1 MLYAI
6 IAQDV
11 ENSLQNRLKA
21 RPDHLKRLQTLQN
34 EGRLILAGP
43 HPAIDSEDPGDSG
56 FTGSLVVAEFA
67 SLQDAQNWADADPY
81 VSAGVYHEVKVKPFK
96 KVFPA

>member
-11 ENSLQNRLKA
+11 ENSLENRLKA
-21 RPDHLKRLQTLQN
+21 RPDHLKRLEALQS

-43 HPAIDSEDPGDSG
+43 HPAIDSEDPGEAG
-56 FTGSLVVAEFA
+56 FTGSLVVAEFD
-67 SLQDAQNWADADPY
+67 SLSDAQAWADSDPY
-81 VSAGVYHEVKVKPFK
+81 VSAGVYGQVTVKPFK
-96 KVFPA
+96 KVFPN